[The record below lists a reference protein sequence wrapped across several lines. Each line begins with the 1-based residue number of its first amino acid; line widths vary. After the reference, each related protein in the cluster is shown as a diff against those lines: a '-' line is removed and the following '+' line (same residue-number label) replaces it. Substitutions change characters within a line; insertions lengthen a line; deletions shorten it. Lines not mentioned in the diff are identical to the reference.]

1 MINDT
6 IDNGETEVQVATIGT
21 VVGSTPEGE
30 PIEQNFSEEAL
41 KKIAENQKEE
51 ILVDTD
57 HSSEKFDGDTS
68 AKGWLS
74 DLEFKEG
81 KGLFGKI
88 KWTDIGKKL
97 IENRVFRWLSPS
109 WILNAET
116 KEPLEMTSCALTN
129 KPSQLGRIEPII
141 NSSPI
146 AIESI
151 DIKENDMEDII
162 NRLNALEQ
170 LVSELSAKIEK
181 PVENEEAVVEEV
193 KEETVVEEK
202 PVESEISESEK
213 SEEAVNEKTIV
224 VEEIDEED
232 KEEDKE
238 IIKIDSLNSKP
249 VSVTSLNCDEWKNL
263 KGDEF
268 VAYCRKYY
276 AKNK

>member
-1 MINDT
+1 MINET

-21 VVGSTPEGE
+21 VIGSTPEGE

-41 KKIAENQKEE
+41 KKIAENQTEE

-57 HSSEKFDGDTS
+57 HSSETFNGDTS

-74 DLEFKEG
+74 NLEFKEG

-109 WILNAET
+109 WIINADT

-141 NSSPI
+141 NASPI

-162 NRLNALEQ
+162 KRITALEQ
-170 LVSELSAKIEK
+170 LVSELTAKIEK
-181 PVENEEAVVEEV
+181 PVENEEVVEEA
-193 KEETVVEEK
+193 KEKAIVEEK
-202 PVESEISESEK
+202 PVESEK
-213 SEEAVNEKTIV
+213 SEEAANEKTIV
-224 VEEIDEED
+224 VEEIDVDD
-232 KEEDKE
+232 KDNDKE
-238 IIKIDSLNSKP
+238 IIKIDSLNSKS

-268 VAYCRKYY
+268 IAYCRKYY
-276 AKNK
+276 ASNK

>member
-1 MINDT
+1 MINET

-21 VVGSTPEGE
+21 VIGSTPEGE
-30 PIEQNFSEEAL
+30 PIEQNFSEESL

-57 HSSEKFDGDTS
+57 HSSETFNGDTS

-74 DLEFKEG
+74 NLEFKDG

-109 WILNAET
+109 WILDADT

-146 AIESI
+146 EIESI
-151 DIKENDMEDII
+151 TKEKDMEDII
-162 NRLNALEQ
+162 KRLTALEQ
-170 LVSELSAKIEK
+170 LVSDLTAKIEK
-181 PVENEEAVVEEV
+181 PVENEEVVEEA
-193 KEETVVEEK
+193 KEAMVEEK
-202 PVESEISESEK
+202 PVDSVK
-213 SEEAVNEKTIV
+213 KEEAVNETIV
-224 VEEIDEED
+224 VEEIDAED
-232 KEEDKE
+232 KDNDKE

-249 VSVTSLNCDEWKNL
+249 ISVTSLNCDEWKNL
-263 KGDEF
+263 KDDEF
-268 VAYCRKYY
+268 IAYCRQYY
-276 AKNK
+276 ARNK

>member
-1 MINDT
+1 MINET

-21 VVGSTPEGE
+21 VIGSTPEGE

-57 HSSEKFDGDTS
+57 HSSETFNGDTS

-74 DLEFKEG
+74 NLEFKEG

-109 WILNAET
+109 WIINADT

-129 KPSQLGRIEPII
+129 RPSQLGRIEPII
-141 NSSPI
+141 NASPI

-162 NRLNALEQ
+162 KRLTALEQ
-170 LVSELSAKIEK
+170 LVTELSAKFEK
-181 PVENEEAVVEEV
+181 PVENEEVVEEA
-193 KEETVVEEK
+193 KEKAMVEEK
-202 PVESEISESEK
+202 PVDSDK
-213 SEEAVNEKTIV
+213 KEEVVNEKTIV
-224 VEEIDEED
+224 VEEMDMED
-232 KEEDKE
+232 KDNDKE

-268 VAYCRKYY
+268 IAYCRKYY
-276 AKNK
+276 ASNR

>member
-1 MINDT
+1 MINET

-21 VVGSTPEGE
+21 VIGSTPEGE

-57 HSSEKFDGDTS
+57 HSSETFNGDTS

-74 DLEFKEG
+74 NLEFKEG

-109 WILNAET
+109 WIINADT

-129 KPSQLGRIEPII
+129 RPSQLGRIEPII
-141 NSSPI
+141 NASPI

-162 NRLNALEQ
+162 KRLTTLEQ
-170 LVSELSAKIEK
+170 LVSELSAKFEK
-181 PVENEEAVVEEV
+181 PVENEEVVEEA
-193 KEETVVEEK
+193 KEKAMVEEK
-202 PVESEISESEK
+202 PVESEK

-224 VEEIDEED
+224 VEEIDAED
-232 KEEDKE
+232 KDKDKE

-249 VSVTSLNCDEWKNL
+249 VSVASLNCDEWKNL

-268 VAYCRKYY
+268 IAYCRKYY
-276 AKNK
+276 ASNK

>member
-1 MINDT
+1 MINET

-21 VVGSTPEGE
+21 VIGSTPDGD
-30 PIEQNFSEEAL
+30 PIEQNFSEESL

-57 HSSEKFDGDTS
+57 HSSETFNGDTS

-74 DLEFKEG
+74 NLEFKDG

-109 WILNAET
+109 WILNADT

-146 AIESI
+146 EIESI
-151 DIKENDMEDII
+151 IKEKDMEDII
-162 NRLNALEQ
+162 KRLTALEQ
-170 LVSELSAKIEK
+170 LVSELTAKIEK
-181 PVENEEAVVEEV
+181 PVENEEVVEEA
-193 KEETVVEEK
+193 KEEAMVEEK
-202 PVESEISESEK
+202 PVDSDKKEV
-213 SEEAVNEKTIV
+213 VNEKTIV
-224 VEEIDEED
+224 VEEMDMED
-232 KEEDKE
+232 KDNDKE

-268 VAYCRKYY
+268 LAYCRKYY
-276 AKNK
+276 ASNK

>member
-1 MINDT
+1 MINET

-21 VVGSTPEGE
+21 VIGSTPEGE
-30 PIEQNFSEEAL
+30 PIEQNFSEESL

-57 HSSEKFDGDTS
+57 HSSETFNGDTS

-74 DLEFKEG
+74 NLEFKDG

-109 WILNAET
+109 WILDANT

-146 AIESI
+146 EIESI
-151 DIKENDMEDII
+151 IKENNMEDII
-162 NRLNALEQ
+162 KRLTALEQ

-181 PVENEEAVVEEV
+181 PVENEEVVEV
-193 KEETVVEEK
+193 AKEAMVEEK
-202 PVESEISESEK
+202 PVESEK

-224 VEEIDEED
+224 VEETELED
-232 KEEDKE
+232 KDNDKE

-249 VSVTSLNCDEWKNL
+249 ISVTSLNCDEWKNL

-268 VAYCRKYY
+268 IAYCRKYY
-276 AKNK
+276 ASNK

>member
-1 MINDT
+1 MINET

-21 VVGSTPEGE
+21 VIGSTPEGD
-30 PIEQNFSEEAL
+30 PIEQNFSAEAL

-57 HSSEKFDGDTS
+57 HTSETFNGDTS

-74 DLEFKEG
+74 KLEFKEG

-109 WILNAET
+109 WIINANT

-162 NRLNALEQ
+162 KRLTALEQ
-170 LVSELSAKIEK
+170 LVSELTAKIEK
-181 PVENEEAVVEEV
+181 PVENEVVVEEA
-193 KEETVVEEK
+193 KEKAIVEEK
-202 PVESEISESEK
+202 PVESDK
-213 SEEAVNEKTIV
+213 KEEAVKTIV
-224 VEEIDEED
+224 VEEIDEDD
-232 KEEDKE
+232 KDNDKE

-268 VAYCRKYY
+268 IAYCRKYY
-276 AKNK
+276 ASNK

>member
-1 MINDT
+1 MINET

-57 HSSEKFDGDTS
+57 HLSETFNGDTS

-109 WILNAET
+109 WILNADT

-146 AIESI
+146 AIEFT
-151 DIKENDMEDII
+151 DIKENDMESII
-162 NRLNALEQ
+162 ERLNALEQ
-170 LVSELSAKIEK
+170 LVSELSAKMEK
-181 PVENEEAVVEEV
+181 SEVVENEEVVEEV
-193 KEETVVEEK
+193 KEEKEKTIVEES
-202 PVESEISESEK
+202 VESDK
-213 SEEAVNEKTIV
+213 SEEAVNETVV

-232 KEEDKE
+232 KDDDKE
-238 IIKIDSLNSKP
+238 VIKIDSLNSKP
-249 VSVTSLNCDEWKNL
+249 VSVTSLNSDEWKNL

-268 VAYCRKYY
+268 IAYCRKYY
-276 AKNK
+276 ASNK

>member
-1 MINDT
+1 MINET

-21 VVGSTPEGE
+21 VIGSTPEGD

-57 HSSEKFDGDTS
+57 HTSETFNGDTS

-74 DLEFKEG
+74 NLEFKDG

-109 WILNAET
+109 WILDADT

-146 AIESI
+146 EIESI
-151 DIKENDMEDII
+151 IKEKDMEDII
-162 NRLNALEQ
+162 KRLTALEQ
-170 LVSELSAKIEK
+170 LVSDLTAKIEK
-181 PVENEEAVVEEV
+181 PVENEEVVEEA
-193 KEETVVEEK
+193 KEAMVEEK
-202 PVESEISESEK
+202 PVESEK
-213 SEEAVNEKTIV
+213 SEEAVNETIV
-224 VEEIDEED
+224 VEEMDMED
-232 KEEDKE
+232 KDNDKE

-268 VAYCRKYY
+268 IAYCRQYY
-276 AKNK
+276 ARNK

>member
-1 MINDT
+1 MINET

-21 VVGSTPEGE
+21 VIGSTPEGE

-57 HSSEKFDGDTS
+57 HTSETFNGDTS

-74 DLEFKEG
+74 NLEFKEG

-109 WILNAET
+109 WIINADT

-141 NSSPI
+141 NASPI

-151 DIKENDMEDII
+151 IKENDMEDII
-162 NRLNALEQ
+162 KRLTALEQ
-170 LVSELSAKIEK
+170 LVSELTAKIEK
-181 PVENEEAVVEEV
+181 PVENEEVVEEA
-193 KEETVVEEK
+193 KEKAMVEEK
-202 PVESEISESEK
+202 PVDSEK
-213 SEEAVNEKTIV
+213 SEEAANEKTIV
-224 VEEIDEED
+224 VEEIDVDD
-232 KEEDKE
+232 KDNDKE

-268 VAYCRKYY
+268 IAYCRKYY
-276 AKNK
+276 ASNK

>member
-1 MINDT
+1 MINET

-21 VVGSTPEGE
+21 VIGSTPDGE

-41 KKIAENQKEE
+41 KKIAENQTEE

-57 HSSEKFDGDTS
+57 HSSETFNGDTS

-74 DLEFKEG
+74 NLEFKEG
-81 KGLFGKI
+81 KGLFGRI

-109 WILNAET
+109 WIINADT

-141 NSSPI
+141 NASPI

-162 NRLNALEQ
+162 KRLTALEQ
-170 LVSELSAKIEK
+170 LVSELTTKIEK
-181 PVENEEAVVEEV
+181 PVENEEVVEEA
-193 KEETVVEEK
+193 KEKAMVEEK
-202 PVESEISESEK
+202 PVESEK
-213 SEEAVNEKTIV
+213 SEETANEKTIV
-224 VEEIDEED
+224 VEEIDVDD
-232 KEEDKE
+232 KDNDKE

-268 VAYCRKYY
+268 IAYCRKYY
-276 AKNK
+276 ASNK

>member
-1 MINDT
+1 MINET

-21 VVGSTPEGE
+21 VIGSTPEGE

-57 HSSEKFDGDTS
+57 HTSETFNGDTS

-74 DLEFKEG
+74 NLEFKEG

-109 WILNAET
+109 WILNADT
-116 KEPLEMTSCALTN
+116 KEPIEMTSCALTN
-129 KPSQLGRIEPII
+129 KPSQLGRIVPII

-146 AIESI
+146 ASESI

-162 NRLNALEQ
+162 KRLTALEQ
-170 LVSELSAKIEK
+170 LVSELTAKIEK
-181 PVENEEAVVEEV
+181 PVENEEVVEEA
-193 KEETVVEEK
+193 KEKAMVEEK
-202 PVESEISESEK
+202 PVESEK
-213 SEEAVNEKTIV
+213 SEETVNEKTIV
-224 VEEIDEED
+224 VEEIDKED
-232 KEEDKE
+232 KDNDKE

-249 VSVTSLNCDEWKNL
+249 VSVASLNCDEWKNL

-268 VAYCRKYY
+268 IAYCRKYY
-276 AKNK
+276 ASNK

>member
-1 MINDT
+1 MINET

-21 VVGSTPEGE
+21 VIGSTPEGE

-57 HSSEKFDGDTS
+57 HSSETFNGDTS

-74 DLEFKEG
+74 NLEFKEG

-109 WILNAET
+109 WIINADT

-129 KPSQLGRIEPII
+129 RPSQLGRIEPII
-141 NSSPI
+141 NASPI

-151 DIKENDMEDII
+151 IKENDMEDII
-162 NRLNALEQ
+162 KRLTALEQ
-170 LVSELSAKIEK
+170 LVSESTAKIEK
-181 PVENEEAVVEEV
+181 AVENEEVVEEA
-193 KEETVVEEK
+193 KEKAIVEEK
-202 PVESEISESEK
+202 PVESEK
-213 SEEAVNEKTIV
+213 SEEAAKEKTIV
-224 VEEIDEED
+224 VEEIDVDD
-232 KEEDKE
+232 KDNDKE

-268 VAYCRKYY
+268 IAYCRKYY
-276 AKNK
+276 ASNK

>member
-1 MINDT
+1 MINET

-21 VVGSTPEGE
+21 VIGSTPDGD

-57 HSSEKFDGDTS
+57 HTSETFNGDTA

-74 DLEFKEG
+74 NLEFKEG

-97 IENRVFRWLSPS
+97 IVNRVFRWLSPS
-109 WILNAET
+109 WILNADT
-116 KEPLEMTSCALTN
+116 KEPIEMTSCALTN

-146 AIESI
+146 AIDSIDII
-151 DIKENDMEDII
+151 DIKEKDMEDII
-162 NRLNALEQ
+162 KRLTVIEQ

-181 PVENEEAVVEEV
+181 PVENEVVVEEA
-193 KEETVVEEK
+193 KEKAIVEEK
-202 PVESEISESEK
+202 PVESDK
-213 SEEAVNEKTIV
+213 SEEKGNEKTIV
-224 VEEIDEED
+224 VEEIDMED
-232 KEEDKE
+232 KDKDNDKE

-249 VSVTSLNCDEWKNL
+249 VSVTSLNCDNWRNL

-268 VAYCRKYY
+268 IAYCRQYY
-276 AKNK
+276 ASNK

>member
-1 MINDT
+1 MKFKKMINET

-21 VVGSTPEGE
+21 VIGSTPEGE
-30 PIEQNFSEEAL
+30 PIEQNFSEESL
-41 KKIAENQKEE
+41 RKIAENQTEE

-57 HSSEKFDGDTS
+57 HSSETFNGDTS

-74 DLEFKEG
+74 NLEFKEG

-109 WILNAET
+109 WIINADT

-146 AIESI
+146 EIESI
-151 DIKENDMEDII
+151 TKENDMEDII
-162 NRLNALEQ
+162 KRLTALEQ
-170 LVSELSAKIEK
+170 LVTELSAKFEK
-181 PVENEEAVVEEV
+181 PAENAEVVEDAKEEAM
-193 KEETVVEEK
+193 VEEK
-202 PVESEISESEK
+202 PVESEK

-224 VEEIDEED
+224 VEEIDKED
-232 KEEDKE
+232 KDDDKE
-238 IIKIDSLNSKP
+238 IIKIDSLNSRP
-249 VSVTSLNCDEWKNL
+249 VSVTSLNCDDWKTL

-268 VAYCRKYY
+268 IAFCRKYY
-276 AKNK
+276 ASNK

>member
-1 MINDT
+1 MINET

-21 VVGSTPEGE
+21 VIGSTPDGD

-57 HSSEKFDGDTS
+57 HTSETFNGDTS

-74 DLEFKEG
+74 NLEFKEG

-109 WILNAET
+109 WILNADT
-116 KEPLEMTSCALTN
+116 KEPIEMTSCALTN
-129 KPSQLGRIEPII
+129 KPSQLGKIEPII

-146 AIESI
+146 AIDSIDII
-151 DIKENDMEDII
+151 DIKEKDMEDII
-162 NRLNALEQ
+162 KRLTVIEQ

-181 PVENEEAVVEEV
+181 PVENEVVVEEA
-193 KEETVVEEK
+193 KEKAIVEEK
-202 PVESEISESEK
+202 PVESDK
-213 SEEAVNEKTIV
+213 SEEKGNEKTIV
-224 VEEIDEED
+224 VEEIDMED
-232 KEEDKE
+232 KDKDNDKE

-249 VSVTSLNCDEWKNL
+249 VSVTSLNCDNWRNL

-268 VAYCRKYY
+268 IAYCRQYY
-276 AKNK
+276 ASNK

>member
-1 MINDT
+1 MINET

-21 VVGSTPEGE
+21 VIGSTPDGE

-57 HSSEKFDGDTS
+57 HSSETLNGDTS

-74 DLEFKEG
+74 NLEFKEG

-109 WILNAET
+109 WIINADT

-129 KPSQLGRIEPII
+129 RPSQLGRIEPII
-141 NSSPI
+141 NASPI

-151 DIKENDMEDII
+151 IKENDMEDII
-162 NRLNALEQ
+162 KRLTALEQ
-170 LVSELSAKIEK
+170 LVSELTAKIEK
-181 PVENEEAVVEEV
+181 PVENEEVVEEA
-193 KEETVVEEK
+193 KEKAIVEEK
-202 PVESEISESEK
+202 PVESEK
-213 SEEAVNEKTIV
+213 SEEAAKEKTIV
-224 VEEIDEED
+224 VEEIDVDD
-232 KEEDKE
+232 KDNDKE

-268 VAYCRKYY
+268 IAYCRKYY
-276 AKNK
+276 ASNK

>member
-1 MINDT
+1 MINQT

-21 VVGSTPEGE
+21 VIGSTPEGE

-41 KKIAENQKEE
+41 KKIAEKQKEE

-57 HSSEKFDGDTS
+57 HSSETFNGDTS

-74 DLEFKEG
+74 NLEFKEG

-109 WILNAET
+109 WIINADT

-146 AIESI
+146 AIESNL
-151 DIKENDMEDII
+151 KENDMEDII
-162 NRLNALEQ
+162 NRITDRITALEQ

-181 PVENEEAVVEEV
+181 PVENEEVVEEA
-193 KEETVVEEK
+193 KEKAIVEEK
-202 PVESEISESEK
+202 PVESEK
-213 SEEAVNEKTIV
+213 SEEAKEKTIV
-224 VEEIDEED
+224 VEEIDVDD
-232 KEEDKE
+232 KDNDKE

-268 VAYCRKYY
+268 IAYCRKYY
-276 AKNK
+276 ASNK

>member
-1 MINDT
+1 MINET

-21 VVGSTPEGE
+21 VIGSTPEGE

-41 KKIAENQKEE
+41 KKIAEKQKEE

-57 HSSEKFDGDTS
+57 HSSETFNGDTS

-74 DLEFKEG
+74 NLEFKEG

-109 WILNAET
+109 WIINADT

-129 KPSQLGRIEPII
+129 RPSQLGRIEPII
-141 NSSPI
+141 NASPI

-151 DIKENDMEDII
+151 IKENDMEDII
-162 NRLNALEQ
+162 KRLTALEQ
-170 LVSELSAKIEK
+170 LVSESTAKIEK
-181 PVENEEAVVEEV
+181 AVENEEVVEEA
-193 KEETVVEEK
+193 KEKAIVEEK
-202 PVESEISESEK
+202 AVESEK
-213 SEEAVNEKTIV
+213 SEEAAKEKTIV
-224 VEEIDEED
+224 VEEIDVDD
-232 KEEDKE
+232 KDNDKE

-268 VAYCRKYY
+268 IAYCRKYY
-276 AKNK
+276 ASNK

>member
-1 MINDT
+1 MINET

-21 VVGSTPEGE
+21 VIGSTPEGE
-30 PIEQNFSEEAL
+30 PIEQKFSEEAL

-57 HSSEKFDGDTS
+57 HSSETFNGDTS

-74 DLEFKEG
+74 NLEFKEG

-109 WILNAET
+109 WIINADT

-129 KPSQLGRIEPII
+129 RPSQLGRIEPII

-162 NRLNALEQ
+162 KRLTTLEQ
-170 LVSELSAKIEK
+170 LVSELTAKIEK
-181 PVENEEAVVEEV
+181 PVENEEVVEEA
-193 KEETVVEEK
+193 KEKAMVEEK
-202 PVESEISESEK
+202 PVESDKKESEK
-213 SEEAVNEKTIV
+213 SEEAVNETIV
-224 VEEIDEED
+224 VEEMDMED
-232 KEEDKE
+232 KDNDKE

-249 VSVTSLNCDEWKNL
+249 ISVTSLNCDEWKNL

-268 VAYCRKYY
+268 IAYCRKYY
-276 AKNK
+276 ASNR

>member
-1 MINDT
+1 MINET

-21 VVGSTPEGE
+21 VIGSTPEGD

-74 DLEFKEG
+74 NLEFKEG

-88 KWTDIGKKL
+88 KWTDLGKKL

-109 WILNAET
+109 WILNADT
-116 KEPLEMTSCALTN
+116 KEPIEMTSCALTN

-146 AIESI
+146 EIESI

-162 NRLNALEQ
+162 KRLTALEQ
-170 LVSELSAKIEK
+170 LVTELSAKFEK
-181 PVENEEAVVEEV
+181 PVENEEVVEEA
-193 KEETVVEEK
+193 KEKAMVEEK
-202 PVESEISESEK
+202 PVESDK
-213 SEEAVNEKTIV
+213 KEETVNEKTIV
-224 VEEIDEED
+224 VEEMDMED
-232 KEEDKE
+232 KDNDKE

-249 VSVTSLNCDEWKNL
+249 VSVASQFSDEWKNL

-268 VAYCRKYY
+268 IAYCRKYY
-276 AKNK
+276 ASNK

>member
-1 MINDT
+1 MINET

-21 VVGSTPEGE
+21 VIGSTPEGE

-57 HSSEKFDGDTS
+57 HSSETFNGDTS

-74 DLEFKEG
+74 NLEFKEG

-109 WILNAET
+109 WILNADT
-116 KEPLEMTSCALTN
+116 KEPIEMTSCALTN
-129 KPSQLGRIEPII
+129 KPSQLGRIIPII

-162 NRLNALEQ
+162 KRLTTLEQ
-170 LVSELSAKIEK
+170 LVSELTAKIEK
-181 PVENEEAVVEEV
+181 PVENEEVVEEA
-193 KEETVVEEK
+193 KEKAMVEEK
-202 PVESEISESEK
+202 PVESEK
-213 SEEAVNEKTIV
+213 SEEAVNETIV
-224 VEEIDEED
+224 VEEMDMED
-232 KEEDKE
+232 KDNDKE

-268 VAYCRKYY
+268 IAYCRKYY
-276 AKNK
+276 ASNR

>member
-1 MINDT
+1 MINET

-21 VVGSTPEGE
+21 VIGSTPEGE

-57 HSSEKFDGDTS
+57 HTSETFNGDTS

-74 DLEFKEG
+74 NLEFKEG

-109 WILNAET
+109 WILNADT
-116 KEPLEMTSCALTN
+116 KEPIEMTSCALTN
-129 KPSQLGRIEPII
+129 KPSQLGRIVPII

-146 AIESI
+146 EIESI
-151 DIKENDMEDII
+151 IKENDMEDII
-162 NRLNALEQ
+162 KRITVLEQ

-181 PVENEEAVVEEV
+181 PVENEEVVEEA
-193 KEETVVEEK
+193 KEKAMVGEK
-202 PVESEISESEK
+202 PVTSDK

-224 VEEIDEED
+224 VEEIDVDD
-232 KEEDKE
+232 KDNDKE

-249 VSVTSLNCDEWKNL
+249 VSVASLNCDEWKNL

-268 VAYCRKYY
+268 IAYCRKYY
-276 AKNK
+276 ASNK

>member
-1 MINDT
+1 MINET
-6 IDNGETEVQVATIGT
+6 IDNGETEVQIATIGT
-21 VVGSTPEGE
+21 VIGSTPEGD

-57 HSSEKFDGDTS
+57 HSSETFNGDTS

-74 DLEFKEG
+74 NLEFKEG

-109 WILNAET
+109 WIINADT

-141 NSSPI
+141 NSSPV

-151 DIKENDMEDII
+151 IKENDMEDII
-162 NRLNALEQ
+162 KRLTALEQ

-181 PVENEEAVVEEV
+181 PVENEEVVEEAK
-193 KEETVVEEK
+193 KEAIVEEK
-202 PVESEISESEK
+202 PVESEK
-213 SEEAVNEKTIV
+213 SEETANEKTIV
-224 VEEIDEED
+224 VEEIDVED
-232 KEEDKE
+232 KDNDKE

-249 VSVTSLNCDEWKNL
+249 VSVASLNSDEWKSL

-268 VAYCRKYY
+268 IAYCRKYY
-276 AKNK
+276 ASKNNQTI

>member
-1 MINDT
+1 MINET

-21 VVGSTPEGE
+21 VVGSTPDGE

-41 KKIAENQKEE
+41 KKIAENQTEE

-57 HSSEKFDGDTS
+57 HSSETFNGDTS

-74 DLEFKEG
+74 NLEFKEG

-109 WILNAET
+109 WIINADT

-129 KPSQLGRIEPII
+129 RPSQLGRIEPII
-141 NSSPI
+141 NASPI

-151 DIKENDMEDII
+151 IKENDMEDII
-162 NRLNALEQ
+162 KRLTALEQ
-170 LVSELSAKIEK
+170 LVSELTAKIEK
-181 PVENEEAVVEEV
+181 PVENEEVVEEA
-193 KEETVVEEK
+193 KEKAMVEEK
-202 PVESEISESEK
+202 PVDSEK
-213 SEEAVNEKTIV
+213 SEEAANEKTIV
-224 VEEIDEED
+224 VEEIDVDD
-232 KEEDKE
+232 KDNDKE

-268 VAYCRKYY
+268 IAYCRKYY
-276 AKNK
+276 ASNK

>member
-1 MINDT
+1 MINET

-21 VVGSTPEGE
+21 VIGSTPDGD

-57 HSSEKFDGDTS
+57 HSSETFNGDTS

-74 DLEFKEG
+74 NLEFKEG

-109 WILNAET
+109 WIINADT

-146 AIESI
+146 EIESI
-151 DIKENDMEDII
+151 IKEKDMEDII
-162 NRLNALEQ
+162 KRLTVLEQ
-170 LVSELSAKIEK
+170 LVSELTAKEK
-181 PVENEEAVVEEV
+181 PVENEEVVEEA
-193 KEETVVEEK
+193 KEKAMVEEK
-202 PVESEISESEK
+202 PVESDK
-213 SEEAVNEKTIV
+213 KEEAVNETIV
-224 VEEIDEED
+224 VEETDLED
-232 KEEDKE
+232 KDNDKE
-238 IIKIDSLNSKP
+238 IIKIDSLNTKP

-263 KGDEF
+263 KGEEF
-268 VAYCRKYY
+268 IAYCRKYY
-276 AKNK
+276 ASNR

>member
-1 MINDT
+1 MINET

-21 VVGSTPEGE
+21 VIGSTPDGE

-57 HSSEKFDGDTS
+57 HSSETFNGDTS

-74 DLEFKEG
+74 NLEFKEG

-109 WILNAET
+109 WIINADT

-129 KPSQLGRIEPII
+129 RPSQLGRIEPII
-141 NSSPI
+141 NASPI

-151 DIKENDMEDII
+151 IKENDMEDII
-162 NRLNALEQ
+162 KRLTALEQ
-170 LVSELSAKIEK
+170 LVSELTAKIEK
-181 PVENEEAVVEEV
+181 PVENEEVVEEAK
-193 KEETVVEEK
+193 KEAIVEEK
-202 PVESEISESEK
+202 PVESDK
-213 SEEAVNEKTIV
+213 KEEAAKEKTIV
-224 VEEIDEED
+224 VEEIDVDD
-232 KEEDKE
+232 KDNDKE

-268 VAYCRKYY
+268 IAYCRKYY
-276 AKNK
+276 ASNK